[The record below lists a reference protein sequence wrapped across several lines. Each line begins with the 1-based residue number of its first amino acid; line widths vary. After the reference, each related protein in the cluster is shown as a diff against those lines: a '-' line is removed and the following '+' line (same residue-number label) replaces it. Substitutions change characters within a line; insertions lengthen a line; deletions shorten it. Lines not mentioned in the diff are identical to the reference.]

1 MRRGSKKQGIV
12 ILWSKS
18 SQINYERLSH
28 LCGRLANWY
37 LKKPISIIK
46 IESEQK
52 NSRTFRYPDG
62 KLEKTEWNNIGRFD
76 AYDLSPYDETLLID
90 SDYIVQ
96 CDTLANYFGSKYD
109 FVCHNSSWDVSGNDV
124 FRHDRYMTRNCFD
137 MRWATVVYFKKSTHA
152 KMIFDTWRSVYKNY
166 AFYSELFGFNKAPFR
181 NDYAMSIA
189 HQMCNGYS
197 NTQTFDYAL
206 PALASSDSIL
216 DYVDGRW
223 ILKYQYKN
231 SYNALRYTGD
241 LHVMNKKSL
250 LDADTDVYTKL
261 WNSIG

>member
-1 MRRGSKKQGIV
+1 MGYDFIHDAISNVVITTKDKTFKNINRRSYKDT
-12 ILWSKS
+12 
-18 SQINYERLSH
+18 SH
-28 LCGRLANWY
+28 
-37 LKKPISIIK
+37 
-46 IESEQK
+46 
-52 NSRTFRYPDG
+52 NSMSLPFY
-62 KLEKTEWNNIGRFD
+62 NIDRCD
-76 AYDLSPYDETLLID
+76 AYDISPYDETILID
-90 SDYIVQ
+90 ADYLIMSDVLNNCWGHDNKLMMNWKYQDIMT
-96 CDTLANYFGSKYD
+96 DRDDPTLRRLSPFGITMY
-109 FVCHNSSWDVSGNDV
+109 
-124 FRHDRYMTRNCFD
+124 
-137 MRWATVVYFKKSTHA
+137 WATVVYFKKGTHA